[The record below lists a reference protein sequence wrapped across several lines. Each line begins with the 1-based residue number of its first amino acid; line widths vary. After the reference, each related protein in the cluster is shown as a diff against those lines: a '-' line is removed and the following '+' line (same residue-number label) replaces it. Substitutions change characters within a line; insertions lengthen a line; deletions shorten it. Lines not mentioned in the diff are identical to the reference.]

1 MSIPVSPEMA
11 RLLDA
16 MGQCGF
22 AVPHCRV
29 CDRVHYPP
37 QSWCPYCLSPG
48 IESRPEKGNAR
59 VLSTVTL
66 HRSVDLEW
74 ESRLPCHVACVVTD
88 SGLKV
93 FALADFDVPVGK
105 PVNLELRAGLLHIR
119 VVE

>member
-1 MSIPVSPEMA
+1 MSAPVSPEMA

-16 MGQCGF
+16 IGQSGF

-48 IESRPEKGNAR
+48 IEFRPDSARAR

-66 HRSVDLEW
+66 HRSLDVEW
-74 ESRLPCHVACVVTD
+74 ESRLPAHVACVVTD
-88 SGLKV
+88 SGLKM
-93 FALADFDVPVGK
+93 FALADFDIPADTPVT
-105 PVNLELRAGLLHIR
+105 LELRAGLLHIR
-119 VVE
+119 V